1 MRRFSEFAEEE
12 GPLAGEKVRIEEM
25 LGKDIE
31 VLAYRLGPSRYP
43 GKTESGQY
51 LQLQFKFTDEAELR
65 CTFTGSGVLIRQLEK
80 YQSEIPF
87 LASIER
93 RGRCFTFV

>member
-1 MRRFSEFAEEE
+1 MHRFSEFAEEE
-12 GPLAGEKVRIEEM
+12 GPLAGEKVRIEDL
-25 LGKDIE
+25 LGRDIE

-43 GKTESGQY
+43 DKSENGKY
-51 LQLQFKFTDEAELR
+51 LHLQFRFPGESDLQ

-80 YQSEIPF
+80 YQDQIPF
-87 LASIER
+87 LAAIQR